1 MNNLQ
6 LSVLL
11 NAIDKMSAP
20 VRNASKSVQALSEQ
34 VKNSKAAL
42 RDLEKAQNQMK
53 SFSRT
58 TENIKKSTEAID
70 KHAKKLENLRNKI
83 SKMKDERVNLKGKIK
98 DAELY
103 HAKLISKGDVVSALG
118 VRFRISDLTK
128 QYERLKGDIG
138 DTSSEIRKENSGWK
152 ANRREKAQQLL
163 QLRDLKR
170 KLKEIGI
177 DTKNF
182 AQYEGK
188 LAEKIKVANSAIAK
202 QQAHLDKL
210 NAKQAAYNK
219 YRGQVEKLKDISGKA
234 QIIGAQSMAA
244 GATITAPIANVT
256 KDFMT
261 FEDAMIGVARQVDG
275 LKDKSGNF
283 TQEFDQWKIK
293 IHDLSKELPLTTV
306 QIANMIESAARMN
319 IAKDELEDFVRLN
332 TQMAIAFDAKN
343 PDELVESFGKV
354 SKNFN
359 LTQKQTKELADTINY
374 LDDNAISKG
383 TGIIGYMNRVAG
395 IAAIAKITD
404 KNMAAL
410 GSTLQTLGAEEED
423 SATAVTTIFTRL
435 GVAGNHEEVD
445 GALKKLKLN
454 PQKIAKGMAKDA
466 QSTLM
471 LIVNKIK
478 GLDDDAKSDVMK
490 GLVGIPHIKTIS
502 KLVANTEEWRRQ
514 IELANSEAAK
524 GSMGREFDTRMKAL
538 SASTQ
543 IFTNRLF
550 NLKTAIGG
558 TLAPT
563 LHNILDKL
571 GSIVD
576 KFKAWIETN
585 PELARKILLVA
596 SALGTTL
603 TAFGA
608 LSLALSFVLY
618 PMARV
623 ALGFGKLTGLNTLLA
638 KSFNYTTKAAIA
650 SNKNLLS
657 FRGWSN
663 IFSSAQTTL
672 TGLLGKITKLNTL
685 KVLLGALKAWT
696 MPVRMIFIGLSS
708 SISFLLSPIGVVVAA
723 VVGAGIYIYKSWEK
737 VKSFFGGFL
746 NGLQSGLQPVIDK
759 FKPFVG
765 WIESVFNWFTNLLS
779 PIQSTKEDLDAAA
792 SAGKQFGEWVAFGID
807 LALKPLQLLIDGVKW
822 LIDNLPKINE
832 QNQKAKALKEET
844 MKAAFGNGVLGQ
856 TMAAMADIPE
866 YAKGGYTG
874 NGGKYQPMGI
884 VHGGEYVMTK
894 EATNRLGIATLN
906 ALNYGKQ
913 ALIAG
918 GLGIGLATA
927 APIQVDSRPP
937 ISARPSISQTMQPMA
952 VNITINAQAGQNE
965 RQIAQLV
972 AAELERINLQQQA
985 RARSRMTDRA

>member
-20 VRNASKSVQALSEQ
+20 VRNASKSVRELSAKLRENKNAQRQLAQQNKQHSEAMKQYASTINPLKAKLSSLNNELSAAKQKAASYSQYLKNAKNPTEGFKKEVEKARSAVKKLKQEQVAASNKLQQAKLALSQ
-34 VKNSKAAL
+34 AGISA
-42 RDLEKAQNQMK
+42 EKLAQNQRNLQRNTK
-53 SFSRT
+53 AAT
-58 TENIKKSTEAID
+58 DQIKHQEEA
-70 KHAKKLENLRNKI
+70 
-83 SKMKDERVNLKGKIK
+83 LK
-98 DAELY
+98 
-103 HAKLISKGDVVSALG
+103 
-118 VRFRISDLTK
+118 
-128 QYERLKGDIG
+128 
-138 DTSSEIRKENSGWK
+138 
-152 ANRREKAQQLL
+152 
-163 QLRDLKR
+163 
-170 KLKEIGI
+170 
-177 DTKNF
+177 
-182 AQYEGK
+182 
-188 LAEKIKVANSAIAK
+188 
-202 QQAHLDKL
+202 KL
-210 NAKQAAYNK
+210 NAKQAAYNR

-244 GATITAPIANVT
+244 GATITAPIANIT

-319 IAKDELEDFVRLN
+319 VAKDELEDFVRLN
-332 TQMAIAFDAKN
+332 TQMAVAFDAAN
-343 PDELVESFGKV
+343 PDELVEQYGKV
-354 SKNFN
+354 TNNFH
-359 LTQKQTKELADTINY
+359 LSAKASRELADAINY

-383 TGIIGYMNRVAG
+383 TEIIGFMNRVSGIAG
-395 IAAIAKITD
+395 IAKISE

-410 GSTLQTLGAEEED
+410 GSTLQTAGATEEQ
-423 SATAVTTIFTRL
+423 SATAINAIFTRL
-435 GVAGNHEEVD
+435 SQASKKKPVKNGLA
-445 GALKKLKLN
+445 ALGLRPSAVEL
-454 PQKIAKGMAKDA
+454 GMAKDA
-466 QSTLM
+466 QGTLEK
-471 LIVNKIK
+471 IVNAINRLPEPKRLGTIA
-478 GLDDDAKSDVMK
+478 D
-490 GLVGIPHIKTIS
+490 LVGTEHAKTLSLLVS
-502 KLVANTEEWRRQ
+502 KTDDWRRQ
-514 IELANSEAAK
+514 VKLANSEEAK
-524 GSMGREFDTRMKAL
+524 GSMGREFETRMKAL

-571 GSIVD
+571 GGIVD

-927 APIQVDSRPP
+927 APIQVDNRPP
-937 ISARPSISQTMQPMA
+937 ISARPSISQTMQPME

-972 AAELERINLQQQA
+972 AAELERINRQQQA
-985 RARSRMTDRA
+985 RMRSRMTDRA

>member
-20 VRNASKSVQALSEQ
+20 VRNASKSVRELSAKLRENKNAQRQLAQQNKQHAEAMKQYASTINPLKAKLSSLNNELSAAKQKAASYSQYLKNAKNPTEGFKKEVEKARSAVKKLKQEQVAASNKLQQAKLALSQ
-34 VKNSKAAL
+34 AGISA
-42 RDLEKAQNQMK
+42 EKLAQNQRNLQRNTK
-53 SFSRT
+53 AAT
-58 TENIKKSTEAID
+58 DQIKHQEEA
-70 KHAKKLENLRNKI
+70 
-83 SKMKDERVNLKGKIK
+83 LK
-98 DAELY
+98 
-103 HAKLISKGDVVSALG
+103 
-118 VRFRISDLTK
+118 
-128 QYERLKGDIG
+128 
-138 DTSSEIRKENSGWK
+138 
-152 ANRREKAQQLL
+152 
-163 QLRDLKR
+163 
-170 KLKEIGI
+170 
-177 DTKNF
+177 
-182 AQYEGK
+182 
-188 LAEKIKVANSAIAK
+188 
-202 QQAHLDKL
+202 KL
-210 NAKQAAYNK
+210 NAKQAAYNR

-306 QIANMIESAARMN
+306 QIANMIESAARMD

-332 TQMAIAFDAKN
+332 TQMAIAFDAQN

-571 GSIVD
+571 GGVVD

-723 VVGAGIYIYKSWEK
+723 VVGAGIYIYKNWEK
-737 VKSFFGGFL
+737 VKSFFSGFL

-866 YAKGGYTG
+866 YATGGYTG

-972 AAELERINLQQQA
+972 AAELERINRQQQA

>member
-20 VRNASKSVQALSEQ
+20 VRNASKSVRELSAKLRENKNAQRQLAQQNKQHAEAMKQYASTINPLKAKLSSLNNELSAAKQKAASYSQYLKNAKNPTEGFKKEVEKARGAVKKLKQEQVAASNKLQQAKLALSQ
-34 VKNSKAAL
+34 AGISA
-42 RDLEKAQNQMK
+42 EKLAQNQRNLQRNTK
-53 SFSRT
+53 AAT
-58 TENIKKSTEAID
+58 DQIKHQEEA
-70 KHAKKLENLRNKI
+70 
-83 SKMKDERVNLKGKIK
+83 LK
-98 DAELY
+98 
-103 HAKLISKGDVVSALG
+103 
-118 VRFRISDLTK
+118 
-128 QYERLKGDIG
+128 
-138 DTSSEIRKENSGWK
+138 
-152 ANRREKAQQLL
+152 
-163 QLRDLKR
+163 
-170 KLKEIGI
+170 
-177 DTKNF
+177 
-182 AQYEGK
+182 
-188 LAEKIKVANSAIAK
+188 
-202 QQAHLDKL
+202 KL
-210 NAKQAAYNK
+210 NAKQAAYNR

-571 GSIVD
+571 GGVVD

-663 IFSSAQTTL
+663 IFSSAQTNL

-723 VVGAGIYIYKSWEK
+723 VVGAGIYIYKNWEK
-737 VKSFFGGFL
+737 VKSFFSGFL

-866 YAKGGYTG
+866 YATGGYTG

-972 AAELERINLQQQA
+972 AAELERINRQQQA

>member
-83 SKMKDERVNLKGKIK
+83 AKMKDERVNLKGQIK
-98 DAELY
+98 EAELY
-103 HAKLISKGDVVSALG
+103 HAKLISKGDVASALG

-128 QYERLKGDIG
+128 QYERLKVDIG
-138 DTSSEIRKENSGWK
+138 DTSSKIHKENSGWK

-182 AQYEGK
+182 AQYEDK

-210 NAKQAAYNK
+210 NAKQAAYNR

-256 KDFMT
+256 KDFMA

-319 IAKDELEDFVRLN
+319 VAKDELEDFVRLN
-332 TQMAIAFDAKN
+332 TQMAVAFDAAN
-343 PDELVESFGKV
+343 PDELVEQYGKV
-354 SKNFN
+354 TNNFH
-359 LTQKQTKELADTINY
+359 LSAKASRELADAINY

-383 TGIIGYMNRVAG
+383 TEIIGFMNRVSGIAG
-395 IAAIAKITD
+395 IAKISE

-410 GSTLQTLGAEEED
+410 GSTLQTAGATEEQ
-423 SATAVTTIFTRL
+423 SATAINAIFTRL
-435 GVAGNHEEVD
+435 SQASKKKPVKNGLA
-445 GALKKLKLN
+445 ALGLRPSAVEL
-454 PQKIAKGMAKDA
+454 GMAKDA
-466 QSTLM
+466 QGTLEK
-471 LIVNKIK
+471 IVNAINRLPEPKRLGTIA
-478 GLDDDAKSDVMK
+478 D
-490 GLVGIPHIKTIS
+490 LVGTEHAKTLSLLVS
-502 KLVANTEEWRRQ
+502 KTDDWRRQ
-514 IELANSEAAK
+514 VKLANSEEAK
-524 GSMGREFDTRMKAL
+524 GSMGREFETRMKAL

-571 GSIVD
+571 GGVVD

-663 IFSSAQTTL
+663 IFLSAQTTL

-696 MPVRMIFIGLSS
+696 MPVRMIFIGLGS

-723 VVGAGIYIYKSWEK
+723 VVGAGIYIYKNWEK
-737 VKSFFGGFL
+737 VKSFFSGFL

-866 YAKGGYTG
+866 YATGGYTG

-894 EATNRLGIATLN
+894 EATSRLGVATLN

-927 APIQVDSRPP
+927 APIQVDNRPP

-972 AAELERINLQQQA
+972 AAELERINRQQQA
-985 RARSRMTDRA
+985 RARSRMTDRT

>member
-20 VRNASKSVQALSEQ
+20 VRNAYKSVRELSAKLRENKNAQRQLAQQNKQHAEAMKQYASTINPLKAKLSSLNNELSAAKQKAASYSQYLKNAKNPTEGFKKEVEKARSAVKKLKQEQVAASNKLQQAKLALSQ
-34 VKNSKAAL
+34 AGISA
-42 RDLEKAQNQMK
+42 EKLAQNQRNLQRNTK
-53 SFSRT
+53 AAT
-58 TENIKKSTEAID
+58 DQIKHQEEA
-70 KHAKKLENLRNKI
+70 
-83 SKMKDERVNLKGKIK
+83 LK
-98 DAELY
+98 
-103 HAKLISKGDVVSALG
+103 
-118 VRFRISDLTK
+118 
-128 QYERLKGDIG
+128 
-138 DTSSEIRKENSGWK
+138 
-152 ANRREKAQQLL
+152 
-163 QLRDLKR
+163 
-170 KLKEIGI
+170 
-177 DTKNF
+177 
-182 AQYEGK
+182 
-188 LAEKIKVANSAIAK
+188 
-202 QQAHLDKL
+202 KL
-210 NAKQAAYNK
+210 NAKQAAYNR

-306 QIANMIESAARMN
+306 QIANMIESAARMD

-332 TQMAIAFDAKN
+332 TQMAIAFDAQN

-571 GSIVD
+571 GGVVD

-685 KVLLGALKAWT
+685 KVLLGALKALT

-723 VVGAGIYIYKSWEK
+723 VVGAGIYIYKNWEK
-737 VKSFFGGFL
+737 VKSFFSGFL

-866 YAKGGYTG
+866 YATGGYTG

-894 EATNRLGIATLN
+894 EATSRLGVATLN

-927 APIQVDSRPP
+927 APIQVDNRPP
-937 ISARPSISQTMQPMA
+937 ISTRPSISQTMQPMA

-972 AAELERINLQQQA
+972 AAELERINRQQQA

>member
-20 VRNASKSVQALSEQ
+20 VRNASKSVRELSAKLRENKNAQRQLAQQNKQHAEAMKQYASTINPLKAKLSSLNNELSAAKQKAASYSQYLKNAKNPTEGFKKEVEKARGAVKKLKQEQVAASNKLQQAKLALSQ
-34 VKNSKAAL
+34 AGISA
-42 RDLEKAQNQMK
+42 EKLAQNQRNLQRNTK
-53 SFSRT
+53 AAT
-58 TENIKKSTEAID
+58 DQIKHQEEA
-70 KHAKKLENLRNKI
+70 
-83 SKMKDERVNLKGKIK
+83 LK
-98 DAELY
+98 
-103 HAKLISKGDVVSALG
+103 
-118 VRFRISDLTK
+118 
-128 QYERLKGDIG
+128 
-138 DTSSEIRKENSGWK
+138 
-152 ANRREKAQQLL
+152 
-163 QLRDLKR
+163 
-170 KLKEIGI
+170 
-177 DTKNF
+177 
-182 AQYEGK
+182 
-188 LAEKIKVANSAIAK
+188 
-202 QQAHLDKL
+202 KL
-210 NAKQAAYNK
+210 NAKQAAYNR

-571 GSIVD
+571 GGVVD

-650 SNKNLLS
+650 TNKNLLS

-685 KVLLGALKAWT
+685 KVLLGALKAWI

-708 SISFLLSPIGVVVAA
+708 SISFLLSPVGVVVAA
-723 VVGAGIYIYKSWEK
+723 IVGAGIYIYKNWEK
-737 VKSFFGGFL
+737 VKSFFSGFL

-972 AAELERINLQQQA
+972 AAELQRIHRQQQA
-985 RARSRMTDRA
+985 RASSRMTDRA

>member
-20 VRNASKSVQALSEQ
+20 VRNASKSVRELSAKLRENKNAQRQLAQQNKQHAEAMKQYAATLNPLKAKLSSLNNELSAAKQKAASYSQYLKNAKNPTEGFKKEVEKARSAVKKLKQEQVAASNKLQQAKLALSQ
-34 VKNSKAAL
+34 AGISA
-42 RDLEKAQNQMK
+42 EKLAQNQRNLQK
-53 SFSRT
+53 NT
-58 TENIKKSTEAID
+58 KAATDQIKHQEEA
-70 KHAKKLENLRNKI
+70 
-83 SKMKDERVNLKGKIK
+83 LK
-98 DAELY
+98 
-103 HAKLISKGDVVSALG
+103 
-118 VRFRISDLTK
+118 
-128 QYERLKGDIG
+128 
-138 DTSSEIRKENSGWK
+138 
-152 ANRREKAQQLL
+152 
-163 QLRDLKR
+163 
-170 KLKEIGI
+170 
-177 DTKNF
+177 
-182 AQYEGK
+182 
-188 LAEKIKVANSAIAK
+188 
-202 QQAHLDKL
+202 KL
-210 NAKQAAYNK
+210 NAKQAAYNR

-256 KDFMT
+256 KDFMS

-306 QIANMIESAARMN
+306 QIANMIESAARMD
-319 IAKDELEDFVRLN
+319 IPKEQLAEFVRLN
-332 TQMAIAFDAKN
+332 TQMATAFDAAN
-343 PDELVESFGKV
+343 PDELTENFGKV
-354 SKNFN
+354 SKNWN
-359 LTQKQTKELADTINY
+359 LSIQASKELADSINY

-383 TGIIGYMNRVAG
+383 DAIIGFMNRLGG
-395 IAAIAKITD
+395 ISAVAKITD
-404 KNMAAL
+404 KNVAAL
-410 GSTLQTLGAEEED
+410 GSTLMTFGSDESSAANAVSSTFSRLSRATTMKPVKRGLKALGLDA
-423 SATAVTTIFTRL
+423 S
-435 GVAGNHEEVD
+435 
-445 GALKKLKLN
+445 
-454 PQKIAKGMAKDA
+454 KIQKGMVKDA
-466 QSTLM
+466 QGTLM
-471 LIVNKIK
+471 TIIER
-478 GLDDDAKSDVMK
+478 
-490 GLVGIPHIKTIS
+490 IKTIPEHLRS
-502 KLVANTEEWRRQ
+502 AVLTDIVGGNYGDEIIKLVKNTDEWKRQ
-514 IELANSEAAK
+514 IALANDELAK

-571 GSIVD
+571 GGVVD
-576 KFKAWIETN
+576 KFKAWIEAN

-638 KSFNYTTKAAIA
+638 KSFNYTAKAAIA

-663 IFSSAQTTL
+663 IFSSAQTNL

-723 VVGAGIYIYKSWEK
+723 VVGAGIYIYKNWEK
-737 VKSFFGGFL
+737 VKSFFSGFL

-866 YAKGGYTG
+866 YATGGYTG

-927 APIQVDSRPP
+927 APIQVDNRPP

-972 AAELERINLQQQA
+972 AAEIERINRQQQA

>member
-20 VRNASKSVQALSEQ
+20 VRNASKSVRELSAKLRENKNAQRQLAQQNKQHAEAMKQYASTINPLKAKLSSLNNELSAAKQKAASYSQYLKNAKNPTEGFKKEVEKARSAVKKLKQEQVAASNKLQQAKLALSQ
-34 VKNSKAAL
+34 AGISA
-42 RDLEKAQNQMK
+42 EKLAQNQRNLQRNTK
-53 SFSRT
+53 AAT
-58 TENIKKSTEAID
+58 DQIKHQEEA
-70 KHAKKLENLRNKI
+70 
-83 SKMKDERVNLKGKIK
+83 LK
-98 DAELY
+98 
-103 HAKLISKGDVVSALG
+103 
-118 VRFRISDLTK
+118 
-128 QYERLKGDIG
+128 
-138 DTSSEIRKENSGWK
+138 
-152 ANRREKAQQLL
+152 
-163 QLRDLKR
+163 
-170 KLKEIGI
+170 
-177 DTKNF
+177 
-182 AQYEGK
+182 
-188 LAEKIKVANSAIAK
+188 
-202 QQAHLDKL
+202 KL
-210 NAKQAAYNK
+210 NAKQAAYNR

-306 QIANMIESAARMN
+306 QIANMIESAARMD

-332 TQMAIAFDAKN
+332 TQMAIAFDAQN

-571 GSIVD
+571 GSVVD

-672 TGLLGKITKLNTL
+672 TGFLGKITKLNTL

-723 VVGAGIYIYKSWEK
+723 VVGAGIYIYKNWEK

-759 FKPFVG
+759 FKPLVG
-765 WIESVFNWFTNLLS
+765 WIESAFNWFTNLLA
-779 PIQSTKEDLDAAA
+779 PVQSTKEDLDAAA

-866 YAKGGYTG
+866 YATGGYTG

-927 APIQVDSRPP
+927 APIQVDNRPP

-972 AAELERINLQQQA
+972 AAELERINRQQQA

>member
-20 VRNASKSVQALSEQ
+20 VRNASKSVRELSAKLRENKNAQRQLAQQNKQHAEAMKQYASTINPLKAKLSSLNNELSAAKQKAASYSQYLKNAKNPTEGFKKEVEKARSAVKKLKQEQVAASNKLQQAKLALSQ
-34 VKNSKAAL
+34 AGISA
-42 RDLEKAQNQMK
+42 EKLAQNQRNLQRNTK
-53 SFSRT
+53 AAT
-58 TENIKKSTEAID
+58 DQIKHQEEA
-70 KHAKKLENLRNKI
+70 
-83 SKMKDERVNLKGKIK
+83 LK
-98 DAELY
+98 
-103 HAKLISKGDVVSALG
+103 
-118 VRFRISDLTK
+118 
-128 QYERLKGDIG
+128 
-138 DTSSEIRKENSGWK
+138 
-152 ANRREKAQQLL
+152 
-163 QLRDLKR
+163 
-170 KLKEIGI
+170 
-177 DTKNF
+177 
-182 AQYEGK
+182 
-188 LAEKIKVANSAIAK
+188 
-202 QQAHLDKL
+202 KL
-210 NAKQAAYNK
+210 NAKQAAYNR

-244 GATITAPIANVT
+244 GATITAQIANVT

-571 GSIVD
+571 GGVVD

-650 SNKNLLS
+650 TNKNLLS

-685 KVLLGALKAWT
+685 KVLLGALKAWI

-708 SISFLLSPIGVVVAA
+708 SISFLLSPVGVVVAA
-723 VVGAGIYIYKSWEK
+723 IVGAGIYIYKNWEK
-737 VKSFFGGFL
+737 VKSFFSGFL

-927 APIQVDSRPP
+927 APIQVDNRPP

-972 AAELERINLQQQA
+972 AAELERINRQQQA

>member
-20 VRNASKSVQALSEQ
+20 VRNASKSVRELSAKLRENKNAQRQLAQQNKQHAEAMKQYASTINPLKAKLSSLNNELSAAKQKAASYSQYLKNAKNPTEGFKKEVEKARSAVKKLKQEQVAASNKLQQAKLALSQAGISAEKLA
-34 VKNSKAAL
+34 KNQLNLQKNTKAAT
-42 RDLEKAQNQMK
+42 DQ
-53 SFSRT
+53 
-58 TENIKKSTEAID
+58 IKHQEEAL
-70 KHAKKLENLRNKI
+70 KKLN
-83 SKMKDERVNLKGKIK
+83 
-98 DAELY
+98 
-103 HAKLISKGDVVSALG
+103 
-118 VRFRISDLTK
+118 TK
-128 QYERLKGDIG
+128 QA
-138 DTSSEIRKENSGWK
+138 T
-152 ANRREKAQQLL
+152 
-163 QLRDLKR
+163 
-170 KLKEIGI
+170 
-177 DTKNF
+177 
-182 AQYEGK
+182 
-188 LAEKIKVANSAIAK
+188 
-202 QQAHLDKL
+202 
-210 NAKQAAYNK
+210 YNK

-244 GATITAPIANVT
+244 GATITAPIAAVT
-256 KDFMT
+256 KDFMS

-306 QIANMIESAARMN
+306 QIANMIESAARMD

-354 SKNFN
+354 SKNFK
-359 LTQKQTKELADTINY
+359 LTQEQTKDLADTINY

-395 IAAIAKITD
+395 IAGIAKITD

-435 GVAGNHEEVD
+435 GVAGNHKEVD

-550 NLKTAIGG
+550 NLKTTIGG

-571 GSIVD
+571 GGVVD

-623 ALGFGKLTGLNTLLA
+623 ALGFGKLTGLNTLLT

-685 KVLLGALKAWT
+685 KVLLGALKTWT
-696 MPVRMIFIGLSS
+696 MPVRMIFIGLGS

-723 VVGAGIYIYKSWEK
+723 VVGAGIYIYKNWEK

-807 LALKPLQLLIDGVKW
+807 LALTPLQLLIDGVKW

-832 QNQKAKALKEET
+832 QNQKAKALRDET

-856 TMAAMADIPE
+856 TMSAMANIPE
-866 YAKGGYTG
+866 YATGGYTG

-894 EATNRLGIATLN
+894 EATSRLGVATLN

-918 GLGIGLATA
+918 VLGIGLATA
-927 APIQVDSRPP
+927 APIQVDNRPP

-972 AAELERINLQQQA
+972 AAEIERINRQQQA
-985 RARSRMTDRA
+985 RMRSRMTDRG

>member
-20 VRNASKSVQALSEQ
+20 VRNASKSVRELSAKLRENKNAQRQLAQQNKQHAEAMKQYASTINPLKAKLSSLNNELSAAKQKAASYSQYLKNAKNPTEGFKKEVEKARSAVKKLKQEQVAASNKLQQAKLALSQ
-34 VKNSKAAL
+34 AGISA
-42 RDLEKAQNQMK
+42 EKLAQNQRNLQRNTK
-53 SFSRT
+53 AAT
-58 TENIKKSTEAID
+58 DQIKHQEEA
-70 KHAKKLENLRNKI
+70 
-83 SKMKDERVNLKGKIK
+83 LK
-98 DAELY
+98 
-103 HAKLISKGDVVSALG
+103 
-118 VRFRISDLTK
+118 
-128 QYERLKGDIG
+128 
-138 DTSSEIRKENSGWK
+138 
-152 ANRREKAQQLL
+152 
-163 QLRDLKR
+163 
-170 KLKEIGI
+170 
-177 DTKNF
+177 
-182 AQYEGK
+182 
-188 LAEKIKVANSAIAK
+188 
-202 QQAHLDKL
+202 KL
-210 NAKQAAYNK
+210 NAKQAAYNR

-306 QIANMIESAARMN
+306 QIANMIESAARMD

-332 TQMAIAFDAKN
+332 TQMAIAFDAQN

-571 GSIVD
+571 GGVVD

-685 KVLLGALKAWT
+685 KVLLGALKAWI

-708 SISFLLSPIGVVVAA
+708 SISFLLSPVGVVVAA
-723 VVGAGIYIYKSWEK
+723 IVGAGIYIYKNWEK
-737 VKSFFGGFL
+737 VKSFFSGFL

-856 TMAAMADIPE
+856 TMSAMADIPE
-866 YAKGGYTG
+866 YATGGYTG

-937 ISARPSISQTMQPMA
+937 MSARPSISQTMQPMA

-972 AAELERINLQQQA
+972 AAELERINRQQQA
-985 RARSRMTDRA
+985 RMRSRMTDRA

>member
-20 VRNASKSVQALSEQ
+20 VRNASKSVRELSAKLRENKNAQRQLAQQNKQHAEAMKQYASTINPLKAKLSSLNNELSAAKQKAASYSQYLKNAKNPTEGFKKEVEKARGAVKKLKQEQVAASNKLQQAKLALSQ
-34 VKNSKAAL
+34 AGISA
-42 RDLEKAQNQMK
+42 EKLAQNQRNLQRNTK
-53 SFSRT
+53 AAT
-58 TENIKKSTEAID
+58 DQIKHQEEA
-70 KHAKKLENLRNKI
+70 
-83 SKMKDERVNLKGKIK
+83 LK
-98 DAELY
+98 
-103 HAKLISKGDVVSALG
+103 
-118 VRFRISDLTK
+118 
-128 QYERLKGDIG
+128 
-138 DTSSEIRKENSGWK
+138 
-152 ANRREKAQQLL
+152 
-163 QLRDLKR
+163 
-170 KLKEIGI
+170 
-177 DTKNF
+177 
-182 AQYEGK
+182 
-188 LAEKIKVANSAIAK
+188 
-202 QQAHLDKL
+202 KL
-210 NAKQAAYNK
+210 NAKQEAYNR

-306 QIANMIESAARMN
+306 QIANMIESAARMD

-478 GLDDDAKSDVMK
+478 GLNDDAKSDVMK

-571 GSIVD
+571 GGVVD

-663 IFSSAQTTL
+663 VFSSAQTTL

-723 VVGAGIYIYKSWEK
+723 VVGAGIYIYKNWEK
-737 VKSFFGGFL
+737 VKSFFSGFL

-866 YAKGGYTG
+866 YATGGYTG

-972 AAELERINLQQQA
+972 AAEIERINRQQQA
-985 RARSRMTDRA
+985 RMRSRMTDRA

>member
-20 VRNASKSVQALSEQ
+20 VRNASKSVRELSAKLRENKNAQRQLAQQNKQHAEAMKQYASTINPLKAKLSSLNNELSAAKQKAASYSQYLKNAKNPTEGFKKEVEKARGAVKKLKQEQVAASNKLQQAKLALSQ
-34 VKNSKAAL
+34 AGISA
-42 RDLEKAQNQMK
+42 EKLAQNQRNLQRNTKAATDQIK
-53 SFSRT
+53 SQ
-58 TENIKKSTEAID
+58 EEA
-70 KHAKKLENLRNKI
+70 
-83 SKMKDERVNLKGKIK
+83 LK
-98 DAELY
+98 
-103 HAKLISKGDVVSALG
+103 
-118 VRFRISDLTK
+118 
-128 QYERLKGDIG
+128 
-138 DTSSEIRKENSGWK
+138 
-152 ANRREKAQQLL
+152 
-163 QLRDLKR
+163 
-170 KLKEIGI
+170 
-177 DTKNF
+177 
-182 AQYEGK
+182 
-188 LAEKIKVANSAIAK
+188 
-202 QQAHLDKL
+202 KL
-210 NAKQAAYNK
+210 NAKQAAYNR

-293 IHDLSKELPLTTV
+293 IHNLSKELPLTTV

-571 GSIVD
+571 GGVVD

-638 KSFNYTTKAAIA
+638 KSFNYTTKAAIV

-657 FRGWSN
+657 FRGWPN

-672 TGLLGKITKLNTL
+672 TGFLGKITKLNTL

-723 VVGAGIYIYKSWEK
+723 VVGAGIYIYKNWEK

-866 YAKGGYTG
+866 YATGGYTG

-894 EATNRLGIATLN
+894 EATSRLGVATLN

-927 APIQVDSRPP
+927 APIQVDNRPP

-965 RQIAQLV
+965 RQIAKLV
-972 AAELERINLQQQA
+972 AAELERINRQQQA

>member
-20 VRNASKSVQALSEQ
+20 VRNASKSVRELSAKLRENKNAQRQLAQQNKQHAEAMKQYASTINPLKAKLSSLNNELSAAKQKAASYSQYLKNAKNPTEGFKNEVEKARSAVKKLKQEQVAASNKLQQAKLALSQ
-34 VKNSKAAL
+34 AGISA
-42 RDLEKAQNQMK
+42 EKLAQNQRNLQRNTK
-53 SFSRT
+53 AAT
-58 TENIKKSTEAID
+58 DQIKHQEEA
-70 KHAKKLENLRNKI
+70 
-83 SKMKDERVNLKGKIK
+83 LK
-98 DAELY
+98 
-103 HAKLISKGDVVSALG
+103 
-118 VRFRISDLTK
+118 
-128 QYERLKGDIG
+128 
-138 DTSSEIRKENSGWK
+138 
-152 ANRREKAQQLL
+152 
-163 QLRDLKR
+163 
-170 KLKEIGI
+170 
-177 DTKNF
+177 
-182 AQYEGK
+182 
-188 LAEKIKVANSAIAK
+188 
-202 QQAHLDKL
+202 KL
-210 NAKQAAYNK
+210 NAKQAAYNR

-571 GSIVD
+571 GGVVD

-585 PELARKILLVA
+585 PGLARKILLVA

-723 VVGAGIYIYKSWEK
+723 VVGAGIYIYKNWEK
-737 VKSFFGGFL
+737 VKSFFSGFL
-746 NGLQSGLQPVIDK
+746 NRLQSGLQPVIDK

-856 TMAAMADIPE
+856 TMAAMSDIPE
-866 YAKGGYTG
+866 YATGGYTG

-972 AAELERINLQQQA
+972 AAELERINRQQQA

>member
-20 VRNASKSVQALSEQ
+20 VRNASKSVRELSAKLRENKNAQRQLAQQNKQHAEAMKQYASTINPLKAKLSSLNNELSAAKQKAASYSQYLKNAKNPTEGFKKEVEKARGAVKKLKQEQVAASNKLQQAKLALSQ
-34 VKNSKAAL
+34 AGISA
-42 RDLEKAQNQMK
+42 EKLAQNQRNLQRNTK
-53 SFSRT
+53 AAT
-58 TENIKKSTEAID
+58 DQIKHQEEA
-70 KHAKKLENLRNKI
+70 
-83 SKMKDERVNLKGKIK
+83 LK
-98 DAELY
+98 
-103 HAKLISKGDVVSALG
+103 
-118 VRFRISDLTK
+118 
-128 QYERLKGDIG
+128 
-138 DTSSEIRKENSGWK
+138 
-152 ANRREKAQQLL
+152 
-163 QLRDLKR
+163 
-170 KLKEIGI
+170 
-177 DTKNF
+177 
-182 AQYEGK
+182 
-188 LAEKIKVANSAIAK
+188 
-202 QQAHLDKL
+202 KL
-210 NAKQAAYNK
+210 NAKQEAYNR

-306 QIANMIESAARMN
+306 QIANMIESAARMD

-478 GLDDDAKSDVMK
+478 GLEDDAKSDVMK

-571 GSIVD
+571 GGVVD

-672 TGLLGKITKLNTL
+672 TSFLGKITKLNAL

-696 MPVRMIFIGLSS
+696 MPVRMIFIGLGS

-723 VVGAGIYIYKSWEK
+723 VVGAGIYIYKNWEK
-737 VKSFFGGFL
+737 VKSFFSGFL

-866 YAKGGYTG
+866 YATGGYTG

-937 ISARPSISQTMQPMA
+937 ISARPSISHTMQPMA

-972 AAELERINLQQQA
+972 AAELERINRQQQA
-985 RARSRMTDRA
+985 RMRSRMTDRA

>member
-20 VRNASKSVQALSEQ
+20 VRNASKSVRELSAKLRENKNAQRQLAQQNKQHAEAMKQYASTINPLKAKLSSLNNELSAAKQKAASYSQYLKNAKNPTEGFKKEVEKARGAVKKLKQEQVAASNKLQQAKLALSQ
-34 VKNSKAAL
+34 AGISA
-42 RDLEKAQNQMK
+42 EKLAQNQRNLQRNTK
-53 SFSRT
+53 AAT
-58 TENIKKSTEAID
+58 DQIKHQEEA
-70 KHAKKLENLRNKI
+70 
-83 SKMKDERVNLKGKIK
+83 LK
-98 DAELY
+98 
-103 HAKLISKGDVVSALG
+103 
-118 VRFRISDLTK
+118 
-128 QYERLKGDIG
+128 
-138 DTSSEIRKENSGWK
+138 
-152 ANRREKAQQLL
+152 
-163 QLRDLKR
+163 
-170 KLKEIGI
+170 
-177 DTKNF
+177 
-182 AQYEGK
+182 
-188 LAEKIKVANSAIAK
+188 
-202 QQAHLDKL
+202 KL
-210 NAKQAAYNK
+210 NAKQEAYNR

-306 QIANMIESAARMN
+306 QIANMIESAARMD

-571 GSIVD
+571 GGVVD

-685 KVLLGALKAWT
+685 KVLLGALKAWI

-708 SISFLLSPIGVVVAA
+708 SISFLLSPVGVVVAA
-723 VVGAGIYIYKSWEK
+723 IVGAGIYIYKNWEK
-737 VKSFFGGFL
+737 VKSFFSGFL

-866 YAKGGYTG
+866 YATGGYTG

-927 APIQVDSRPP
+927 APIQVDNRPP
-937 ISARPSISQTMQPMA
+937 ISSRPSISQTMQPMA

-972 AAELERINLQQQA
+972 AAELERINRQQQA

>member
-20 VRNASKSVQALSEQ
+20 VRNASKSVRELSAKLRENKNAQRQLAQQNKQHAEAMKQYASTINPLKAKLSSLNNELSAAKQKAASYSQYLKNAKNPTEGFKKEVEKARSAVKKLKQEQVTASNKLQQAKLALSQ
-34 VKNSKAAL
+34 AGISA
-42 RDLEKAQNQMK
+42 EKLAQNQRNLQRNTK
-53 SFSRT
+53 AAT
-58 TENIKKSTEAID
+58 DQIKHQEEA
-70 KHAKKLENLRNKI
+70 
-83 SKMKDERVNLKGKIK
+83 LK
-98 DAELY
+98 
-103 HAKLISKGDVVSALG
+103 
-118 VRFRISDLTK
+118 
-128 QYERLKGDIG
+128 
-138 DTSSEIRKENSGWK
+138 
-152 ANRREKAQQLL
+152 
-163 QLRDLKR
+163 
-170 KLKEIGI
+170 
-177 DTKNF
+177 
-182 AQYEGK
+182 
-188 LAEKIKVANSAIAK
+188 
-202 QQAHLDKL
+202 KL
-210 NAKQAAYNK
+210 NAKQAAYNR

-244 GATITAPIANVT
+244 GATITAPIAAVT
-256 KDFMT
+256 KDFMS

-332 TQMAIAFDAKN
+332 TQMAIAFDAQN

-490 GLVGIPHIKTIS
+490 GLVSIPHIKTIS

-571 GSIVD
+571 GGVVD

-663 IFSSAQTTL
+663 IFSSAQTNL

-685 KVLLGALKAWT
+685 KILLGALKAWT

-723 VVGAGIYIYKSWEK
+723 VVGAGIYIYKNWEK

-866 YAKGGYTG
+866 YATGGYTG

-927 APIQVDSRPP
+927 APIQVDNRPP

-972 AAELERINLQQQA
+972 AAELERINRQQQA

>member
-20 VRNASKSVQALSEQ
+20 VRNASKSVRELSAKLRENKNAQRQLAQQNKQHAEAMKQYASTINPLKAKLSSLNNELSAAKQKAASYSQYLKNAKNPTEGFKKEVEKARSAVKKLKQEQVTASNKLQQAKLALSQ
-34 VKNSKAAL
+34 AGISA
-42 RDLEKAQNQMK
+42 EKLAQNQRNLQRNTK
-53 SFSRT
+53 AAT
-58 TENIKKSTEAID
+58 DQIKHQEEA
-70 KHAKKLENLRNKI
+70 
-83 SKMKDERVNLKGKIK
+83 LK
-98 DAELY
+98 
-103 HAKLISKGDVVSALG
+103 
-118 VRFRISDLTK
+118 
-128 QYERLKGDIG
+128 
-138 DTSSEIRKENSGWK
+138 
-152 ANRREKAQQLL
+152 
-163 QLRDLKR
+163 
-170 KLKEIGI
+170 
-177 DTKNF
+177 
-182 AQYEGK
+182 
-188 LAEKIKVANSAIAK
+188 
-202 QQAHLDKL
+202 KL
-210 NAKQAAYNK
+210 NAKQAAYNR

-244 GATITAPIANVT
+244 GATITAPIAAVT
-256 KDFMT
+256 KDFMS

-332 TQMAIAFDAKN
+332 TQMAIAFDAQN

-571 GSIVD
+571 GGVVD

-663 IFSSAQTTL
+663 IFSSAQTNL

-685 KVLLGALKAWT
+685 KILLGALKAWT

-723 VVGAGIYIYKSWEK
+723 VVGAGIYIYKNWEK

-866 YAKGGYTG
+866 YATGGYTG

-972 AAELERINLQQQA
+972 AAELERINRQQQA